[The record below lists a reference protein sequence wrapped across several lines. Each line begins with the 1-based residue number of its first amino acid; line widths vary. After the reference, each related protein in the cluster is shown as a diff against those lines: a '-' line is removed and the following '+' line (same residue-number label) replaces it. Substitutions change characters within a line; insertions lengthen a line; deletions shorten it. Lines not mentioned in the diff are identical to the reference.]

1 MINKTGINPFFY
13 VKITLG
19 DYMKK
24 IKILISILVI
34 ILITISILLTTNKTF
49 FHNTYIGIDNQK
61 IFIPKYSYFKDEC
74 CMTAATF
81 YSLKS
86 EKQLNKEISN
96 YLKDFKY
103 FEDNTTYGYKKGK
116 LFIQEYKVINKILF
130 REIIITY

>member
-24 IKILISILVI
+24 RIIIISILVI

-61 IFIPKYSYFKDEC
+61 IFIPKYSYFKDE
-74 CMTAATF
+74 
-81 YSLKS
+81 S

-96 YLKDFKY
+96 YLKDFQY